1 MAGSARR
8 LVSLLSSSALAVGLM
23 AGLPAGIASANPGE
37 SSSGEG
43 VQAANTEAPPPVRN
57 VRAIAGDGRATVTW
71 DAPEDTSNVWYY
83 RIRGGGGFVNQQVL
97 ASDGNGG
104 SIEITGLTNG
114 VPVEFWVW
122 SVSRYGR
129 ASEITYSNYVT
140 PNPATTGR
148 TPNAAFAAVP
158 QNGPS
163 TWNSFAQYD
172 ITASLAVSGG
182 AIIAGANPGR
192 TTNDAITIAG
202 EEFGPEESFVGKMTI
217 AGAWQWVLRLPT
229 TTFGEDIRS
238 GGVVDSIAF
247 DRSGGYVLGV
257 RGVSLTGIVLP
268 GVATPSDASNAAVVR
283 ISSDGQIQS
292 ASFVRQWEFCSAS
305 GGPSLCGVSSID
317 VTSGSDGSIVALMN
331 AYGNLVFGA
340 QDFIT
345 GTGRDSSRRANV
357 LANLTPEGQFLS
369 ARLITRT
376 STTSRPPSVET
387 GSGSAG
393 LKVYGSVN
401 TSTTVF
407 PGQSSENGNTR
418 AVLFTVDAATAQ
430 TTYFT
435 EIKALGS
442 GDFDNVYVEQIDNQY
457 RNRIL
462 VRGTFRG
469 DGLSIGGTRY
479 QANGFDTPF
488 VASLTSTGAVRWVVV
503 PDAINSGSYKLK
515 FNDIDANSQGEV
527 ALAME
532 LSAPSV
538 PSGSSPPVY
547 DVAGA
552 QVSFSQG
559 PAQVM
564 LLDAAGNAAWQAPM
578 PSGNI
583 MRDPQ
588 IRTVAATSS
597 GMVLV
602 GGEFFRMGGDLTVA
616 GTTYSVPGPGPFV
629 LGLRDQRTE
638 PSAPLDVVAEPAEQ
652 SIGVTVSPPADDGG
666 SPITEYVAKAVDER
680 TEEPVAQCLMQEDPD
695 VDTDRL
701 GCTIEG
707 LTNDVSYTV
716 FASARN
722 AIGDGAQAAVRGVTP
737 RNFYPGAPTE
747 VLAVADDQRRIN
759 TSWFPPQDTGAS
771 AITNYTVT
779 ATPDDGSEVLTCTSS
794 TPECLFTGLTN
805 GVTYTIVVTATNAD
819 GYTGPASQPRAATP
833 VSIPG
838 PVRNAAAAAGNG
850 VAIVRFAPPAEDG
863 GEPILDYRVVPTS
876 GEECVVAAPEGAQL
890 VQCQIDGLTNGVA
903 VSFDIFARND
913 LDYGPSVTVGPVTP
927 RALPGQPSAVQVD
940 SVGDR
945 QATISWTAPPDNG
958 VAIQSYTAT
967 AVPGGQTCQAT
978 APATSC
984 TITGLTNGSTYVA
997 NVYAFGGD
1005 GRGPTS
1011 FSSSLFSPRG
1021 APGAPTG
1028 VELTP
1033 LDRSLGVVWT
1043 PPASDGGA
1051 EITGYV
1057 ATTASGESCAAAAEE
1072 TSCAIGG
1079 LTNGRTYTVTVR
1091 AANDAGEGTSS
1102 QGVSGVP
1109 AVPPVPPSAPQNVS
1123 LSRGEGVSIV
1133 ASWDVPA
1140 DDGGSAVTSYVG
1152 TLSPG
1157 GLECTVATTSCTFS
1171 NLTKGTSYSFSVYA
1185 VNPAGN
1191 GELGRA
1197 RSPLTAATVPG
1208 SPAAPTATKGNAQA
1222 TVSWSLPAAGDGGLP
1237 IIDYTVTADPGG
1249 RTCTVEAP
1257 SRSCTVSGLTN
1268 GEPYFFTVVARN
1280 LVGTSASSPQSLG
1293 VTPTDQTT
1301 SSPRF
1306 LRGCSQDRSVTLN
1319 WSPPNFQPVPA
1330 TGYRATLQPGNHT
1343 CETAVDGYTC
1353 QIDGLT
1359 NGTEY
1364 TASVVALSINGDSA
1378 ASSPITVTPLGL
1390 PGAPTVNSVSVG
1402 NKAITVSM
1410 APPADDGGAE
1420 VQYLVA
1426 QVAAGLFCL
1435 AREITGWECTIDN
1448 LANDFTYSLKVY
1460 ASNGTYGRSVV
1471 VGDYAPRAGVPSVP
1485 RSVSLSAPVGD
1496 AQVTAQ
1502 WEAPESD
1509 GGAPVIGYEVT
1520 ANPGGATCTTEGA
1533 LTCSIT
1539 DLQPDT
1545 VYTVTVRA
1553 RNVEGLSGGA
1563 LSNLVRTYAPP
1574 QSTEPSRPGQVSAR
1588 ASDGSA
1594 VISWSPPQTDG
1605 GAEIVR
1611 YIVTSDPE
1619 GLTCE
1624 TGPAT
1629 YTCRINDLT
1638 NGTEYTFS
1646 VRAENAIGLSPA
1658 SNPSVGVTPAVVPPP
1673 PPPPPGPPAAPGKP
1687 TAIAGNRSAEVSWP
1701 AGDEAQADAV
1711 TGYRV
1716 DYSTDGGQTWT
1727 PVTANTGTALT
1738 SIRLTNLTNGTAY
1751 VVRVAAVSAGG
1762 LGAFSTTSDP
1772 FTPSADLPGAPARP
1786 VGDASS
1792 QSVALFWGAPDDLG
1806 SGDLEGYRVERS
1818 LDGQV
1823 WAVVSANTSTTD
1835 AGAVIGGLT
1844 NGVTYYF
1851 RVAAITSVGQGP
1863 YSATSGALTPAA
1875 PPAPPQPGPPPPPAP
1890 TPPPPP
1896 PPVPVPDEEILP
1908 SEPEP
1913 GVVPSGL
1920 TAPTVRVNGTSV
1932 TITWE
1937 PPTDEG
1943 SAPVT
1948 GYFVT
1953 ADPGGQACQVTVDE
1967 TSCVVEDLA
1976 PGSTYTFT
1984 VEAVNEAGF
1993 SQPSA
1998 ASAEVTIQGGEIVIE
2013 GKRGNVR
2020 GKKGFIVT
2028 GVVTGLAPGTVLKPF
2043 FKFRGMPEYG
2053 MGVARIVVQED
2064 GTIRWQRRGNK
2075 KAYVYVALED
2085 RSVKSNR
2092 VIIKPATKN

>member
-1 MAGSARR
+1 
-8 LVSLLSSSALAVGLM
+8 
-23 AGLPAGIASANPGE
+23 
-37 SSSGEG
+37 
-43 VQAANTEAPPPVRN
+43 
-57 VRAIAGDGRATVTW
+57 
-71 DAPEDTSNVWYY
+71 
-83 RIRGGGGFVNQQVL
+83 
-97 ASDGNGG
+97 
-104 SIEITGLTNG
+104 
-114 VPVEFWVW
+114 
-122 SVSRYGR
+122 
-129 ASEITYSNYVT
+129 
-140 PNPATTGR
+140 
-148 TPNAAFAAVP
+148 
-158 QNGPS
+158 
-163 TWNSFAQYD
+163 
-172 ITASLAVSGG
+172 
-182 AIIAGANPGR
+182 
-192 TTNDAITIAG
+192 
-202 EEFGPEESFVGKMTI
+202 
-217 AGAWQWVLRLPT
+217 
-229 TTFGEDIRS
+229 
-238 GGVVDSIAF
+238 
-247 DRSGGYVLGV
+247 
-257 RGVSLTGIVLP
+257 
-268 GVATPSDASNAAVVR
+268 
-283 ISSDGQIQS
+283 
-292 ASFVRQWEFCSAS
+292 
-305 GGPSLCGVSSID
+305 
-317 VTSGSDGSIVALMN
+317 
-331 AYGNLVFGA
+331 
-340 QDFIT
+340 
-345 GTGRDSSRRANV
+345 
-357 LANLTPEGQFLS
+357 
-369 ARLITRT
+369 
-376 STTSRPPSVET
+376 
-387 GSGSAG
+387 
-393 LKVYGSVN
+393 
-401 TSTTVF
+401 
-407 PGQSSENGNTR
+407 
-418 AVLFTVDAATAQ
+418 
-430 TTYFT
+430 
-435 EIKALGS
+435 
-442 GDFDNVYVEQIDNQY
+442 
-457 RNRIL
+457 
-462 VRGTFRG
+462 
-469 DGLSIGGTRY
+469 
-479 QANGFDTPF
+479 
-488 VASLTSTGAVRWVVV
+488 
-503 PDAINSGSYKLK
+503 
-515 FNDIDANSQGEV
+515 
-527 ALAME
+527 
-532 LSAPSV
+532 
-538 PSGSSPPVY
+538 
-547 DVAGA
+547 
-552 QVSFSQG
+552 
-559 PAQVM
+559 
-564 LLDAAGNAAWQAPM
+564 
-578 PSGNI
+578 
-583 MRDPQ
+583 
-588 IRTVAATSS
+588 
-597 GMVLV
+597 
-602 GGEFFRMGGDLTVA
+602 
-616 GTTYSVPGPGPFV
+616 
-629 LGLRDQRTE
+629 
-638 PSAPLDVVAEPAEQ
+638 
-652 SIGVTVSPPADDGG
+652 
-666 SPITEYVAKAVDER
+666 
-680 TEEPVAQCLMQEDPD
+680 
-695 VDTDRL
+695 
-701 GCTIEG
+701 
-707 LTNDVSYTV
+707 
-716 FASARN
+716 
-722 AIGDGAQAAVRGVTP
+722 
-737 RNFYPGAPTE
+737 FYPGAPTE
-747 VLAVADDQRRIN
+747 VLAVADDQRRIT
-759 TSWFPPQDTGAS
+759 TSWFAPQDTGTS
-771 AITNYTVT
+771 EITNYTVT

-794 TPECLFTGLTN
+794 TPKCLFTGLTN

-819 GYTGPASQPRAATP
+819 GYTGPASEPRAATP

-850 VAIVRFAPPAEDG
+850 VAIVQFAPPAEDG
-863 GEPILDYRVVPTS
+863 GEPILDYRVVATS

-890 VQCQIDGLTNGVA
+890 VQCQIEGLTNGVA
-903 VSFDIFARND
+903 VSFNIFARND

-945 QATISWTAPPDNG
+945 QATISWTAPRDNG
-958 VAIQSYTAT
+958 VTIQSYTAT
-967 AVPGGQTCQAT
+967 ATPGGQTCQAT

-984 TITGLTNGSTYVA
+984 TITGLTNGATYVA
-997 NVYAFGGD
+997 NVYAVGGD

-1011 FSSSLFSPRG
+1011 FGSSLFSPLG

-1043 PPASDGGA
+1043 PPVSDGGA

-1072 TSCAIGG
+1072 TSCSIGG

-1140 DDGGSAVTSYVG
+1140 DEGGSAVTSYVG

-1208 SPAAPTATKGNAQA
+1208 SPAAPTATKGNTQA

-1280 LVGTSASSPQSLG
+1280 LVGTSAPSPQSLG
-1293 VTPTDQTT
+1293 VTPTDQAT

-1306 LRGCSQDRSVTLN
+1306 LRGSSQDRSVTLN
-1319 WSPPNFQPVPA
+1319 WSAPNFQPVPA

-1390 PGAPTVNSVSVG
+1390 PGAPTVNSVSAG
-1402 NKAITVSM
+1402 NQAITVSM

-1420 VQYLVA
+1420 IQYLVA
-1426 QVAAGLFCL
+1426 QVAAGLSCI

-1448 LANDFTYSLKVY
+1448 LANGSTYSLKVY
-1460 ASNGTYGRSVV
+1460 ASNGAFSERVT
-1471 VGDYAPRAGVPSVP
+1471 VGDFVPRAGVPSVP
-1485 RSVSLSAPVGD
+1485 GNVSASALGVDP
-1496 AQVTAQ
+1496 QVTAQ

-1509 GGAPVIGYEVT
+1509 GGAPIIGYEVT

-1539 DLQPDT
+1539 GLQPDT
-1545 VYTVTVRA
+1545 SYQVTVRA
-1553 RNVEGLSGGA
+1553 RNVEGLSGGT
-1563 LSNLVRTYAPP
+1563 LSNAVRTYAPP
-1574 QSTEPSRPGQVSAR
+1574 QTTEPSQPRQVSAQ

-1594 VISWSPPQTDG
+1594 VVSWSPPQTDG

-1658 SNPSVGVTPAVVPPP
+1658 SNSSDGVTPAVVPPP

-1716 DYSTDGGQTWT
+1716 DYSTDGGQIWT
-1727 PVTANTGTALT
+1727 TVTGNTGTALT
-1738 SIRLTNLTNGTAY
+1738 SIRLTNLINGRAH
-1751 VVRVAAVSAGG
+1751 VVRVAGVSAGG
-1762 LGAFSTTSDP
+1762 LGAFSVVSDP
-1772 FTPSADLPGAPARP
+1772 FTPSAELPGAPARP
-1786 VGDASS
+1786 VGDVSS
-1792 QSVALFWGAPDDLG
+1792 QSVALFWAAPDDLG

-1823 WAVVSANTSTTD
+1823 WTVVSANTSTTD

-1875 PPAPPQPGPPPPPAP
+1875 PPAPPQPGPPPPPPPAP
-1890 TPPPPP
+1890 APPPPP

-1920 TAPTVRVNGTSV
+1920 TAPTVRVDGTSV

-1953 ADPGGQACQVTVDE
+1953 ADPGGQACQVTVEE

-1984 VEAVNEAGF
+1984 VEAVNDAGF

-1998 ASAEVTIQGGEIVIE
+1998 VSAEITIQAGEIVIE
-2013 GKRGNVR
+2013 GKRGKVR
-2020 GKKGFIVT
+2020 GKPGFIVT
-2028 GVVTGLAPGTVLKPF
+2028 GTVTGLAPGTVLKPF
-2043 FKFRGMPEYG
+2043 FKFRGMREYG
-2053 MGVARIVVQED
+2053 MGVARIVVRDD

-2075 KAYVYVALED
+2075 KAYVYVGLPD
-2085 RSVKSNR
+2085 RSTRSDR
-2092 VIIKPATKN
+2092 VIIRSINRR